1 MTYEVWHDLVDS
13 STGCAFMTW
22 CAWSSVVRRSFSP
35 AGRRSPIPP
44 ESAWR
49 CRGRAH
55 FSLRRLPSPRWLTT
69 AHTNRRPVQTLQCRY
84 REPDATALRTA
95 TEQRFAAVERYVV
108 FSDLHVERSRLHT
121 CLEVLRTVH
130 DCAVNLDA
138 GIVFLGD
145 FWHTRG
151 SLPVPCLNGVIDVMK
166 TFTRPTVMIPGN
178 HDQVSLGGLEHALTP
193 IAAAMPA
200 GLVKVIDRPQVFL
213 NALWLPYR
221 RDTTEVLQALR
232 EHGPHVRAV
241 FCHAEILGALLNSN
255 AWVSA
260 LDGLDPAVF
269 PAAPIPTYS
278 GHYHRP
284 HAVPHHAHI
293 VYCGSPYQVTLAE
306 ERQQKRLLVLDTASW
321 RVQQQVPLDVG
332 TRYFRVH
339 LSTVLTSMSSSTE
352 AMDRGV
358 LRIEQEPVR
367 PGDVLVIEYATGDHA
382 TEAAERASEWLRAHG
397 LRVRWQERR
406 PDDGASERPQ
416 RHVPR
421 IEDAE
426 QLDPRQILRLYAE
439 QRPSELSAAAV
450 DCGVALL
457 TELASAPTTP
467 NAASASQQVRVAF
480 QRVRLRNFGSFA
492 EPIAAVARAQT
503 EADAEESA
511 PTTGPDEPPT
521 DAHTTVYPLAR
532 RGIVFL
538 TGRNLDE
545 DGFESNAA
553 GKTTLAMSA
562 LWALTGQME
571 PRHRARRN
579 TAQLRILNQNA
590 QQGYVELE
598 ALVNE
603 RPLRVRREVH
613 RRGRARDRLEQRLR
627 VWYAE
632 QELTCQGLE
641 ETQQRLSEIVN
652 PALLLQTVFFGQHLT
667 NDLLVATDKEFK
679 DALEGVVP
687 LAIWNEA
694 VVRASARERGAAEDA
709 ERARRDAVDHE
720 AAAGRERHRAQE
732 LRHNAAA
739 AVQHLEAR
747 LQQVSA
753 ELEAMGGVDENAAA
767 TAAST
772 AVPAE
777 NPDEA
782 QQRVRQHEQEVRLL
796 SEALHALGGHL
807 AQHEQELQLAERA
820 RALHAEA
827 AVETQR
833 ALAAFPGDLAERKT
847 AAEASLRAA
856 EQRVHEAL
864 QRAAHLEARQ
874 AQLNEWLHKHEQHVQ
889 SNAADDATCALCL
902 QPVDT
907 QAYAR
912 RLGDLQRSRQ
922 QLCTELSAAQD
933 ECTSRSAEVERLRQQ
948 RRELEQ
954 QVDRQRA
961 LLHWVNPY
969 ERSCVPDTRLEQ
981 MRQERQRAAEEQG
994 RLRTRLEQART
1005 QCHTAKAAQERVR
1018 LEHERQQYQRQLA
1031 QRLRQEWHQL
1041 RQQMQSALQ
1050 PLQQAADQAEQHAR
1064 QLEVQAAAA
1073 RTHAATAQQDVALFS
1088 QLKNA
1093 FHRGGI
1099 QSFIIDQALSDI
1111 ERLCARYLDAL
1122 SDGALQL
1129 HVERRVREWST
1140 SAANSDDTPTLNV
1153 HAPTVEALALCVRV
1167 LDPKSGQMRERDVP
1181 LLSGGQFRRV
1191 SLALTLA
1198 FAEFACHRTGYECN
1212 LIVLDEVLQHLD
1224 REGVRRLAAV
1234 LRMIRR
1240 DTVLVI
1246 AHEHARHVADVAHA
1260 HDLVERCDGRSQ
1272 VRVSVSSAVWS

>member
-1 MTYEVWHDLVDS
+1 M
-13 STGCAFMTW
+13 
-22 CAWSSVVRRSFSP
+22 
-35 AGRRSPIPP
+35 
-44 ESAWR
+44 
-49 CRGRAH
+49 
-55 FSLRRLPSPRWLTT
+55 
-69 AHTNRRPVQTLQCRY
+69 QTLHCRY
-84 REPDATALRTA
+84 REPDGTAPRTA
-95 TEQRFAAVERYVV
+95 TEQLFAAVERYVV
-108 FSDLHVERSRLHT
+108 FSDLHVERSRLDT

-130 DCAVNLDA
+130 DCAVDLDA

-151 SLPVPCLNGVIDVMK
+151 SLPVPCLNGVIDVVR

-221 RDTTEVLQALR
+221 RDTTDVLQALR
-232 EHGPHVRAV
+232 QHGPHVRAV

-332 TRYFRVH
+332 TRHFRVH
-339 LSTVLTSMSSSTE
+339 LSAVLASMSPATE
-352 AMDRGV
+352 ATDHGV

-397 LRVRWQERR
+397 IRVRWQERR
-406 PDDGASERPQ
+406 PEDGAVERPQ

-457 TELASAPTTP
+457 AELASAPTAL
-467 NAASASQQVRVAF
+467 NASASQQVRVAF
-480 QRVRLRNFGSFA
+480 QQVRLRNFGSFA
-492 EPIAAVARAQT
+492 APTAAKDQT
-503 EADAEESA
+503 EADAEESE
-511 PTTGPDEPPT
+511 PTTDS
-521 DAHTTVYPLAR
+521 HTTVYPLAG

-627 VWYAE
+627 VWYAG

-641 ETQQRLSEIVN
+641 ETQQRLNDIVN

-694 VVRASARERGAAEDA
+694 LARASARERGAAEDA
-709 ERARRDAVDHE
+709 ERARREAVDHE

-753 ELEAMGGVDENAAA
+753 ELEATGGMDGDATAA
-767 TAAST
+767 AAST
-772 AVPAE
+772 AMPAE

-782 QQRVRQHEQEVRLL
+782 QQRVRQHEQEMRLL

-827 AVETQR
+827 AAETQR
-833 ALAAFPGDLAERKT
+833 ALAAFPADLAERKT
-847 AAEASLRAA
+847 VAEASLRAA
-856 EQRVHEAL
+856 EQHAHEAL

-874 AQLNEWLHKHEQHVQ
+874 AQLNEWLHKREQHAL
-889 SNAADDATCALCL
+889 SNTADDATCALCL
-902 QPVDT
+902 QPVDAQT
-907 QAYAR
+907 HAR
-912 RLGDLQRSRQ
+912 RLVDLQRSRQ
-922 QLCTELSAAQD
+922 QLSIERSAAQH
-933 ECTSRSAEVERLRQQ
+933 ECASRSAEVERRRQQ
-948 RRELEQ
+948 RRELER

-969 ERSCVPDTRLEQ
+969 ERSRVPDARLEQ

-994 RLRTRLEQART
+994 TLRTRLEQARA
-1005 QCHTAKAAQERVR
+1005 QWHTAKAAHERVR

-1031 QRLRQEWHQL
+1031 QRLRQEWQQL

-1050 PLQQAADQAEQHAR
+1050 PLQQAAEQAEQHAR
-1064 QLEVQAAAA
+1064 QLEAQAAAA
-1073 RTHAATAQQDVALFS
+1073 RTHAATAQQDVALFA

-1099 QSFIIDQALSDI
+1099 QSFVIDQALSDI

-1129 HVERRVREWST
+1129 QVERRVREWST
-1140 SAANSDDTPTLNV
+1140 TAGNSDDTPTLNV

-1167 LDPKSGQMRERDVP
+1167 LDPKSGQTRERDVP

-1191 SLALTLA
+1191 SVALTLA
-1198 FAEFACHRTGYECN
+1198 FAEFASHRTGYECN
-1212 LIVLDEVLQHLD
+1212 LMVLDEVLQHLD

-1272 VRVSVSSAVWS
+1272 VRVSVSSAEW